1 MFLGLWGF
9 ALSNNLNNLQVQA
22 AVPDCPSD
30 SLSDQSI
37 LMHLFDGLLPII
49 TLDCIRSISSIA
61 AGLYFSLS
69 VFQGPI
75 TGLWCVIV
83 PVRFFRLVILMCLHA
98 VNLWMQT
105 QDSVLSFLCIPCLW
119 QLLQGSSQLF
129 LIGFLRRE
137 GWGLG
142 DGHCLGDVYRV
153 KPEVWCIMC
162 LAWSSWERHRNSS
175 ILPGLGSVGI
185 VERFSGILVFK
196 ALRHLEHPSVRG
208 RLTFILLYTGTPL
221 PVLLWGTLRRR
232 PEKGWV

>member
-9 ALSNNLNNLQVQA
+9 ALSNHLHNLQVQT

-49 TLDCIRSISSIA
+49 TLDCIRSISNIA

-83 PVRFFRLVILMCLHA
+83 PVCLFKLVILIRLYT

-105 QDSVLSFLCIPCLW
+105 QGSVLSSPCIPCL
-119 QLLQGSSQLF
+119 QQVLQRSSQLF

-137 GWGLG
+137 RWQLG
-142 DGHCLGDVYRV
+142 DGGFLRDVYRA
-153 KPEVWCIMC
+153 KPEVWC
-162 LAWSSWERHRNSS
+162 AWCGAGRKGTETAQPS
-175 ILPGLGSVGI
+175 LGWAVWGGCEEVFSDFSV
-185 VERFSGILVFK
+185 
-196 ALRHLEHPSVRG
+196 
-208 RLTFILLYTGTPL
+208 
-221 PVLLWGTLRRR
+221 
-232 PEKGWV
+232 

>member
-9 ALSNNLNNLQVQA
+9 ALSNHLHNLQVQA

-83 PVRFFRLVILMCLHA
+83 PVRLFKLVILMCLHT

-105 QDSVLSFLCIPCLW
+105 QGSVLSSPCVPCLQ

-129 LIGFLRRE
+129 LIGLFKKGKMRPRRWRLPWRCLWSKA
-137 GWGLG
+137 WGLVLCVVGVEWLGKAQEQLSPPWIRQCG
-142 DGHCLGDVYRV
+142 DCGEAFRDFRV
-153 KPEVWCIMC
+153 
-162 LAWSSWERHRNSS
+162 
-175 ILPGLGSVGI
+175 
-185 VERFSGILVFK
+185 
-196 ALRHLEHPSVRG
+196 
-208 RLTFILLYTGTPL
+208 
-221 PVLLWGTLRRR
+221 
-232 PEKGWV
+232 

>member
-9 ALSNNLNNLQVQA
+9 ALSNNLHNLQVQA

-83 PVRFFRLVILMCLHA
+83 PVRLFKLVILMCLHT

-105 QDSVLSFLCIPCLW
+105 QGSVLSSPCILCLQ
-119 QLLQGSSQLF
+119 QLLQGLSQLF
-129 LIGFLRRE
+129 LIGFLSRE
-137 GWGLG
+137 RWGPG
-142 DGHCLGDVYRV
+142 DGHCLGDVCGV
-153 KPEVWCIMC
+153 KPEV
-162 LAWSSWERHRNSS
+162 
-175 ILPGLGSVGI
+175 
-185 VERFSGILVFK
+185 
-196 ALRHLEHPSVRG
+196 
-208 RLTFILLYTGTPL
+208 
-221 PVLLWGTLRRR
+221 
-232 PEKGWV
+232 